1 MTSRELLRAAAR
13 ELAAA
18 GVPDPAYDAGQLL
31 AKVTGMPALELRA
44 GFAEI
49 SAEQEAPFRA
59 LMDRRKAREP
69 LQYLLGD
76 TVFLGRS
83 FQVRPGVLIPRPE
96 TEMLAENAIRWV
108 RERSLRVPHPEVLD
122 LCCGS
127 GCIGLTV
134 KAERPDAIVTLSDIS
149 RDALDVAAAN
159 AARYSLQVSLRCG
172 DLAEGLPPASFDCV
186 VSNPPYI
193 PSAECGVLQP
203 EVLREPSLALDGGA
217 DGMDFYRRISD
228 ECVRILRPDGI
239 LLLELGYGES
249 DAVSFLLAAAG
260 FTGITVR
267 KDFSGIARM
276 MLAVSPARRNYV

>member
-1 MTSRELLRAAAR
+1 MNPRSLLLDTAARFRAA
-13 ELAAA
+13 
-18 GVPDPAYDAGQLL
+18 GIPDPETDSALLLTFLTGQAPLSL
-31 AKVTGMPALELRA
+31 RLDSDTELS
-44 GFAEI
+44 AEI
-49 SAEQEAPFRA
+49 LESFSEMAE
-59 LMDRRKAREP
+59 RRLAREP
-69 LQYLLGD
+69 LQYITGEAP
-76 TVFLGRS
+76 FFGRV
-83 FQVRPGVLIPRPE
+83 FQVDSRVLIPRPE
-96 TEMLAENAIRWV
+96 TEELCAWALETLPVSDSCR
-108 RERSLRVPHPEVLD
+108 VLD

-127 GCIGLTV
+127 GCIGLTLA
-134 KAERPDAIVTLSDIS
+134 AERPSLQVTLSDCS

-172 DLAEGLPPASFDCV
+172 DLAEGLPPASFDCI

>member
-1 MTSRELLRAAAR
+1 MNPRSLLLDTAARFRAA
-13 ELAAA
+13 
-18 GVPDPAYDAGQLL
+18 GIPDPETDSALLLSFLTGQAPLSL
-31 AKVTGMPALELRA
+31 RLDSDTELS
-44 GFAEI
+44 AEI
-49 SAEQEAPFRA
+49 LESFSDMAE
-59 LMDRRKAREP
+59 RRLAREP
-69 LQYLLGD
+69 LQYITGEAP
-76 TVFLGRS
+76 FFGRVY
-83 FQVRPGVLIPRPE
+83 QVDSRVLIPRPE
-96 TEMLAENAIRWV
+96 TEELCAWALETLPVSDSCR
-108 RERSLRVPHPEVLD
+108 VLD

-127 GCIGLTV
+127 GCIGLTLA
-134 KAERPDAIVTLSDIS
+134 AERPSLQVTLSDCS
-149 RDALDVAAAN
+149 RDALDVVAAN
-159 AARYSLQVSLRCG
+159 AARFSLQVSLRCG

-228 ECVRILRPDGI
+228 ECLRILRPDGI

-249 DAVSFLLAAAG
+249 DAVSSLLAAAG

-267 KDFSGIARM
+267 KDISGIARM

>member
-1 MTSRELLRAAAR
+1 MNPRSLLLDTAARFRAAGIPDPETDSALLLSFLTGQAPLSLR
-13 ELAAA
+13 LDSDTELAAEI
-18 GVPDPAYDAGQLL
+18 
-31 AKVTGMPALELRA
+31 LES
-44 GFAEI
+44 FSEMAE
-49 SAEQEAPFRA
+49 
-59 LMDRRKAREP
+59 RRLAREP
-69 LQYLLGD
+69 LQYITGEAP
-76 TVFLGRS
+76 FFGRV
-83 FQVRPGVLIPRPE
+83 FQVDSRVLIPRPE
-96 TEMLAENAIRWV
+96 TEELCAWALETLPVSDSCR
-108 RERSLRVPHPEVLD
+108 VLD

-127 GCIGLTV
+127 GCIGLTLA
-134 KAERPDAIVTLSDIS
+134 AERPSLQVTLSDCS

-228 ECVRILRPDGI
+228 ECLRILRPDGI

-249 DAVSFLLAAAG
+249 DAVSSLLAAAG

>member
-1 MTSRELLRAAAR
+1 MNPRSLLLDTAARFRAA
-13 ELAAA
+13 
-18 GVPDPAYDAGQLL
+18 GIPDPETDSALLLSFLTGQAPLSL
-31 AKVTGMPALELRA
+31 RLDSDTELS
-44 GFAEI
+44 AEI
-49 SAEQEAPFRA
+49 LESFSEMAE
-59 LMDRRKAREP
+59 RRLAREP
-69 LQYLLGD
+69 LQYITGEAP
-76 TVFLGRS
+76 FFGRV
-83 FQVRPGVLIPRPE
+83 FQVDSRVLIPRPE
-96 TEMLAENAIRWV
+96 TEELCAWALETIPVSDSCR
-108 RERSLRVPHPEVLD
+108 VLD

-127 GCIGLTV
+127 GCIGLTLA
-134 KAERPDAIVTLSDIS
+134 AERPSLQVTLSDCS

-228 ECVRILRPDGI
+228 ECLRILRPDGI

-249 DAVSFLLAAAG
+249 DAVSSLLAAAG

>member
-1 MTSRELLRAAAR
+1 MNPRSLLLDTAARFRAA
-13 ELAAA
+13 
-18 GVPDPAYDAGQLL
+18 GIPDPETDSALLLSFLTGQAPLSL
-31 AKVTGMPALELRA
+31 RLDSDTELS
-44 GFAEI
+44 AEI
-49 SAEQEAPFRA
+49 LESFSEMAE
-59 LMDRRKAREP
+59 RRLAREP
-69 LQYLLGD
+69 LQYITGEAP
-76 TVFLGRS
+76 FFGRV
-83 FQVRPGVLIPRPE
+83 FQVDSRVLIPRPE
-96 TEMLAENAIRWV
+96 TEELCAWALETLPVSDSCR
-108 RERSLRVPHPEVLD
+108 VLD

-127 GCIGLTV
+127 GCIGLTLA
-134 KAERPDAIVTLSDIS
+134 AERPSLQVTLSDCS

-228 ECVRILRPDGI
+228 ECLRILRPDGI

-249 DAVSFLLAAAG
+249 DAVSSLLAAAG
-260 FTGITVR
+260 FTRITVR

>member
-1 MTSRELLRAAAR
+1 MNPRSLLLDTAARFRAA
-13 ELAAA
+13 
-18 GVPDPAYDAGQLL
+18 GIPDPETDSALLLSFLTGQAPLSL
-31 AKVTGMPALELRA
+31 RLDSDTELS
-44 GFAEI
+44 AEI
-49 SAEQEAPFRA
+49 LESFSEMAE
-59 LMDRRKAREP
+59 RRLAREP
-69 LQYLLGD
+69 LQYITGEAP
-76 TVFLGRS
+76 FFGRV
-83 FQVRPGVLIPRPE
+83 FQVDSRVLIPRPE
-96 TEMLAENAIRWV
+96 TEELCAWV
-108 RERSLRVPHPEVLD
+108 LETLPVSDSCRVLD

-127 GCIGLTV
+127 GCIGLTLA
-134 KAERPDAIVTLSDIS
+134 AERPSLQVTLSDCS

-228 ECVRILRPDGI
+228 ECLRILRPDGI

-249 DAVSFLLAAAG
+249 DAVSSLLAAAG

>member
-1 MTSRELLRAAAR
+1 MNPRSLLLDTAARFRAA
-13 ELAAA
+13 
-18 GVPDPAYDAGQLL
+18 GIPDPETDSALLLSFLTGQAPLS
-31 AKVTGMPALELRA
+31 LRLDSDTDLS
-44 GFAEI
+44 AEI
-49 SAEQEAPFRA
+49 LESFSEMAE
-59 LMDRRKAREP
+59 RRLAREP
-69 LQYLLGD
+69 LQYITGEAP
-76 TVFLGRS
+76 FFGRV
-83 FQVRPGVLIPRPE
+83 FQVDSRVLIPRPE
-96 TEMLAENAIRWV
+96 TEELCAWALETLPVSDSCR
-108 RERSLRVPHPEVLD
+108 VLD

-127 GCIGLTV
+127 GCIGLTLA
-134 KAERPDAIVTLSDIS
+134 AERPSLQVTLSDCS

-228 ECVRILRPDGI
+228 ECLRILRPDGI

-249 DAVSFLLAAAG
+249 DAVSSLLAAAG

>member
-1 MTSRELLRAAAR
+1 MNPRSLLLDTAARFRAA
-13 ELAAA
+13 
-18 GVPDPAYDAGQLL
+18 GIPDPETDSALLLSFLTGQAPLSL
-31 AKVTGMPALELRA
+31 RLDSDTELS
-44 GFAEI
+44 AEI
-49 SAEQEAPFRA
+49 LESFSEMAE
-59 LMDRRKAREP
+59 RRLAREP
-69 LQYLLGD
+69 LQYITGEAP
-76 TVFLGRS
+76 FFGRVY
-83 FQVRPGVLIPRPE
+83 QVDSRVLIPRPE
-96 TEMLAENAIRWV
+96 TEELCAWALETLPVSDSCR
-108 RERSLRVPHPEVLD
+108 VLD

-127 GCIGLTV
+127 GCIGLTLA
-134 KAERPDAIVTLSDIS
+134 AERPSLQVTLSDCS
-149 RDALDVAAAN
+149 RDALDVVAAN
-159 AARYSLQVSLRCG
+159 AARFSLQVSLRCG

-228 ECVRILRPDGI
+228 ECLRILRPDGI

-249 DAVSFLLAAAG
+249 DAVSSLLAAAG

-267 KDFSGIARM
+267 KDISGIARM

>member
-1 MTSRELLRAAAR
+1 MNPRSLLLDTAARFRAA
-13 ELAAA
+13 
-18 GVPDPAYDAGQLL
+18 GIPDPETDSALLLTFLTGQAPLSL
-31 AKVTGMPALELRA
+31 RLDSDTELS
-44 GFAEI
+44 AEI
-49 SAEQEAPFRA
+49 LESFSEMAE
-59 LMDRRKAREP
+59 RRLAREP
-69 LQYLLGD
+69 LQYITGEAP
-76 TVFLGRS
+76 FFGRV
-83 FQVRPGVLIPRPE
+83 FQVDSRVLIPRPE
-96 TEMLAENAIRWV
+96 TEELCAWALETLPVSDSCR
-108 RERSLRVPHPEVLD
+108 VLD

-127 GCIGLTV
+127 GCIGLTLA
-134 KAERPDAIVTLSDIS
+134 AERPSLQVTLSDCS

-249 DAVSFLLAAAG
+249 DAVSSLLAAAG

>member
-1 MTSRELLRAAAR
+1 MNPRSLLLDTAARFRAA
-13 ELAAA
+13 
-18 GVPDPAYDAGQLL
+18 GIPDPETDSALLLTFLTGQAPLSL
-31 AKVTGMPALELRA
+31 RLDSDTELS
-44 GFAEI
+44 AEI
-49 SAEQEAPFRA
+49 LESFSEMAE
-59 LMDRRKAREP
+59 RRLAREP
-69 LQYLLGD
+69 LQYITGEAP
-76 TVFLGRS
+76 FFGRV
-83 FQVRPGVLIPRPE
+83 FQVDSRVLIPRPE
-96 TEMLAENAIRWV
+96 TEELCAWALETLPVSDSCR
-108 RERSLRVPHPEVLD
+108 VLD

-127 GCIGLTV
+127 GCIGLTLA
-134 KAERPDAIVTLSDIS
+134 AERPSLQVTLSDCS

-193 PSAECGVLQP
+193 PSAECGVMQP

-228 ECVRILRPDGI
+228 ECLRILRPDGI

-249 DAVSFLLAAAG
+249 DAVSSLLAAAG

>member
-1 MTSRELLRAAAR
+1 MSPRSLLLDTAARFRAA
-13 ELAAA
+13 
-18 GVPDPAYDAGQLL
+18 GIPDPETDSALLLSFLTGQAPLSL
-31 AKVTGMPALELRA
+31 RLDSDTELS
-44 GFAEI
+44 AEI
-49 SAEQEAPFRA
+49 LESFSEMAE
-59 LMDRRKAREP
+59 RRLAREP
-69 LQYLLGD
+69 LQYITGEAP
-76 TVFLGRS
+76 FFGRV
-83 FQVRPGVLIPRPE
+83 FQVDSRVLIPRPE
-96 TEMLAENAIRWV
+96 TEELCAWALETLPVSDSCR
-108 RERSLRVPHPEVLD
+108 VLD

-127 GCIGLTV
+127 GCIGLTLA
-134 KAERPDAIVTLSDIS
+134 AERPSLQVTLSDCS

-249 DAVSFLLAAAG
+249 DAVSSLLAAAS

>member
-1 MTSRELLRAAAR
+1 MNPRSLLLDTAARFRAA
-13 ELAAA
+13 
-18 GVPDPAYDAGQLL
+18 GIPDPETDSALLLSFLTGQAPLSL
-31 AKVTGMPALELRA
+31 RLDSDTELS
-44 GFAEI
+44 AEI
-49 SAEQEAPFRA
+49 LESFSEMAE
-59 LMDRRKAREP
+59 RRLAREP
-69 LQYLLGD
+69 LQYITGEAP
-76 TVFLGRS
+76 FFGRV
-83 FQVRPGVLIPRPE
+83 FQVDSRVLIPRPE
-96 TEMLAENAIRWV
+96 TEELCAWALETLPVSDSCR
-108 RERSLRVPHPEVLD
+108 VLD

-127 GCIGLTV
+127 GCIGLTLA
-134 KAERPDAIVTLSDIS
+134 AERPSLQVTLSDCS

-186 VSNPPYI
+186 ISNPPYI

-249 DAVSFLLAAAG
+249 DAVSSLLAAAG

>member
-1 MTSRELLRAAAR
+1 MNPRSLLLDTAARFRAA
-13 ELAAA
+13 
-18 GVPDPAYDAGQLL
+18 GIPDPETDSALLLSFLTGQAPLSL
-31 AKVTGMPALELRA
+31 RLDSDTELS
-44 GFAEI
+44 AEI
-49 SAEQEAPFRA
+49 LESFSEMAE
-59 LMDRRKAREP
+59 RRLAREP
-69 LQYLLGD
+69 LQYITGEAP
-76 TVFLGRS
+76 FFGRV
-83 FQVRPGVLIPRPE
+83 FQVDSRVLIPRPE
-96 TEMLAENAIRWV
+96 TEELCAWALETLPVSDSCR
-108 RERSLRVPHPEVLD
+108 VLD

-127 GCIGLTV
+127 GCIGLTLA
-134 KAERPDAIVTLSDIS
+134 AERPSLQVTLSDCS

-193 PSAECGVLQP
+193 PSAECGFLQP
-203 EVLREPSLALDGGA
+203 EVLREPALALDGGA

-228 ECVRILRPDGI
+228 ESIRILKPGGI

-249 DAVSFLLAAAG
+249 DAVSSLLAAAG

>member
-1 MTSRELLRAAAR
+1 MNPRSLLLDTAARFRAA
-13 ELAAA
+13 
-18 GVPDPAYDAGQLL
+18 GIPDPETDSALLLSFLTGQAPLSL
-31 AKVTGMPALELRA
+31 RLDSDTELS
-44 GFAEI
+44 AEI
-49 SAEQEAPFRA
+49 LESFSEMAE
-59 LMDRRKAREP
+59 RRLAREP
-69 LQYLLGD
+69 LQYITGEAP
-76 TVFLGRS
+76 FFGRV
-83 FQVRPGVLIPRPE
+83 FQVDSRVLIPRPE
-96 TEMLAENAIRWV
+96 TEELCAWALETLPVSCR
-108 RERSLRVPHPEVLD
+108 VLD

-127 GCIGLTV
+127 GCIGLTLA
-134 KAERPDAIVTLSDIS
+134 AERPSLQVTLSDCS

-228 ECVRILRPDGI
+228 ECLRILRPDGI

-249 DAVSFLLAAAG
+249 DAVSSLLAAAG

-267 KDFSGIARM
+267 KDISGIARM

>member
-1 MTSRELLRAAAR
+1 MNPRSLLLDTAARFRAA
-13 ELAAA
+13 
-18 GVPDPAYDAGQLL
+18 GIPDPETDSALLLSFLTGQAPLSL
-31 AKVTGMPALELRA
+31 RLDSDTELS
-44 GFAEI
+44 AEI
-49 SAEQEAPFRA
+49 LESFSEMAE
-59 LMDRRKAREP
+59 RRLAREP
-69 LQYLLGD
+69 LQYITGEAP
-76 TVFLGRS
+76 FFGRV
-83 FQVRPGVLIPRPE
+83 FQVDSRVLIPRPE
-96 TEMLAENAIRWV
+96 TEELCAWALETFPVSDSCR
-108 RERSLRVPHPEVLD
+108 VLD

-127 GCIGLTV
+127 GCIGLTLA
-134 KAERPDAIVTLSDIS
+134 AERPSLQVTLSDCS

-249 DAVSFLLAAAG
+249 DAVSSLLAAAG

>member
-1 MTSRELLRAAAR
+1 MNPRSLLLDTAARFRAA
-13 ELAAA
+13 
-18 GVPDPAYDAGQLL
+18 GIPDPETDSALLLSFLTGQAPLSL
-31 AKVTGMPALELRA
+31 RLDSDTELS
-44 GFAEI
+44 AEI
-49 SAEQEAPFRA
+49 LESFSEMAE
-59 LMDRRKAREP
+59 RRLVREP
-69 LQYLLGD
+69 LQYITGEAP
-76 TVFLGRS
+76 FFGRV
-83 FQVRPGVLIPRPE
+83 FQVDSRVLIPRPE
-96 TEMLAENAIRWV
+96 TEELCAWALETLPVSDSCR
-108 RERSLRVPHPEVLD
+108 VLD

-127 GCIGLTV
+127 GCIGLTLA
-134 KAERPDAIVTLSDIS
+134 AERPSLQVTLSDCS

-249 DAVSFLLAAAG
+249 DAVSSLLAAAG

>member
-1 MTSRELLRAAAR
+1 MNPRSLLLDTAARFRAA
-13 ELAAA
+13 
-18 GVPDPAYDAGQLL
+18 GIPDPETDSALLLSFLTGQAPLSL
-31 AKVTGMPALELRA
+31 RLDSDTELS
-44 GFAEI
+44 AEI
-49 SAEQEAPFRA
+49 LESFSEMAE
-59 LMDRRKAREP
+59 RRLAREP
-69 LQYLLGD
+69 LQYITGEAP
-76 TVFLGRS
+76 FFGRV
-83 FQVRPGVLIPRPE
+83 FQVDSRVLIPRPE
-96 TEMLAENAIRWV
+96 TEELCAWALETLPVSDSCR
-108 RERSLRVPHPEVLD
+108 VLD

-127 GCIGLTV
+127 GCIGLTLT
-134 KAERPDAIVTLSDIS
+134 AERPSLQVTLSDCS

-249 DAVSFLLAAAG
+249 DAVSSLLAAAG

>member
-1 MTSRELLRAAAR
+1 MSPRSLLLDTAARFRAA
-13 ELAAA
+13 
-18 GVPDPAYDAGQLL
+18 GIPDPETDSALLLSFLTGQAPLSL
-31 AKVTGMPALELRA
+31 RLDSDTELS
-44 GFAEI
+44 AEI
-49 SAEQEAPFRA
+49 LESFSEMAE
-59 LMDRRKAREP
+59 RRLAREP
-69 LQYLLGD
+69 LQYITGEAP
-76 TVFLGRS
+76 FFGRV
-83 FQVRPGVLIPRPE
+83 FQVDSRVLIPRPE
-96 TEMLAENAIRWV
+96 TEELSAWALETLPDSDSCR
-108 RERSLRVPHPEVLD
+108 VLD

-127 GCIGLTV
+127 GCIGLTLA
-134 KAERPDAIVTLSDIS
+134 AERPSLQVTLSDCS

-249 DAVSFLLAAAG
+249 DAVSSLLAAAG

>member
-1 MTSRELLRAAAR
+1 MNPRSLLLDTAARFRAA
-13 ELAAA
+13 
-18 GVPDPAYDAGQLL
+18 GIPDPETDSALLLSFLTGQAPLS
-31 AKVTGMPALELRA
+31 LRLDSDTDLS
-44 GFAEI
+44 AEI
-49 SAEQEAPFRA
+49 LESFSEMAE
-59 LMDRRKAREP
+59 RRLAREP
-69 LQYLLGD
+69 LQYITGEAP
-76 TVFLGRS
+76 FFGRV
-83 FQVRPGVLIPRPE
+83 FQVDSRVLIPRPE
-96 TEMLAENAIRWV
+96 TEELCAWALETLPVSDSCR
-108 RERSLRVPHPEVLD
+108 VLD

-127 GCIGLTV
+127 GCIGLTLA
-134 KAERPDAIVTLSDIS
+134 AERPSLQVTLSDCS
-149 RDALDVAAAN
+149 LDALDVAAAN

-228 ECVRILRPDGI
+228 ECLRILRPDGI

-249 DAVSFLLAAAG
+249 DAVSSLLAAAG